1 MKKKY
6 LNYILYVFTFFIV
19 VYYALNLSGILVLYN
34 NPTISNSPNLPEGS
48 RSIGTNT
55 ITPKNGDFVCYNFND
70 EYSGKHI
77 RVHRL
82 VGLEGDTIQIKK
94 GVVFLNGK
102 NFDKDLNLT
111 HFYKTAK
118 ENLIQLKKSEVDLS
132 SIIIEQIDN
141 DTIKL
146 LLEDSF
152 IKELSFEIHR
162 FISDEDF
169 INQETKA
176 IYNKPWNEDNFGPII
191 IPENKIFV
199 LGDNRSYTIDSRTIG
214 LINADEI
221 VSVLIKTF

>member
-118 ENLIQLKKSEVDLS
+118 ENLVQLKKSEVDLS
-132 SIIIEQIDN
+132 TIIIEQIDS

-146 LLEDSF
+146 LLEDNF

-169 INQETKA
+169 INLETKA

-191 IPENKIFV
+191 IPKNKIFV

>member
-1 MKKKY
+1 MNKKY
-6 LNYILYVFTFFIV
+6 LNYILYVFTFLII
-19 VYYALNLSGILVLYN
+19 VYYALNLSGILVLYS

-70 EYSGKHI
+70 EYLGKQI

-94 GVVFLNGK
+94 GVVFLNDK

-111 HFYKTAK
+111 HFYQTSK
-118 ENLIQLKKSEVDLS
+118 ENLIQLKNSDVDLS
-132 SIIIEQIDN
+132 TIIIEQIDN

-152 IKELSFEIHR
+152 VKELR
-162 FISDEDF
+162 FYKSR
-169 INQETKA
+169 
-176 IYNKPWNEDNFGPII
+176 NE
-191 IPENKIFV
+191 
-199 LGDNRSYTIDSRTIG
+199 SY
-214 LINADEI
+214 L
-221 VSVLIKTF
+221 

>member
-1 MKKKY
+1 MNKKY
-6 LNYILYVFTFFIV
+6 LNYILYVFTFLII
-19 VYYALNLSGILVLYN
+19 VYYALNLSGILVLYS

-70 EYSGKHI
+70 EYLGKQI

-94 GVVFLNGK
+94 GVVFLNDK

-111 HFYKTAK
+111 HFYQTSK
-118 ENLIQLKKSEVDLS
+118 ENLIQLKNSDVDLS
-132 SIIIEQIDN
+132 TIIIEQIDN

-152 IKELSFEIHR
+152 VKELSFEVTR
-162 FISDEDF
+162 LISDGDF

-191 IPENKIFV
+191 IPKNKIFV

>member
-1 MKKKY
+1 MNKKY
-6 LNYILYVFTFFIV
+6 LNYILYVFTFLII
-19 VYYALNLSGILVLYN
+19 VYYALNLSGILVLYS

-70 EYSGKHI
+70 EYLGKQI

-94 GVVFLNGK
+94 GVVFLNDK

-111 HFYKTAK
+111 HFYQTSK
-118 ENLIQLKKSEVDLS
+118 ENLIQLKNSDVDLS
-132 SIIIEQIDN
+132 TIIIEQIDN
-141 DTIKL
+141 DSIKL

-152 IKELSFEIHR
+152 VKELSFEVHR
-162 FISDEDF
+162 LISDGDF

-191 IPENKIFV
+191 IPKNKIFV

>member
-1 MKKKY
+1 MNKKY
-6 LNYILYVFTFFIV
+6 LNYILYVFTFLII
-19 VYYALNLSGILVLYN
+19 VYYALNLSGILVLYS

-70 EYSGKHI
+70 EYLGKQI

-94 GVVFLNGK
+94 GVVFLNDK

-111 HFYKTAK
+111 HFYQTSK
-118 ENLIQLKKSEVDLS
+118 ENLIQLKNSDVDLS
-132 SIIIEQIDN
+132 TIIIEQIDN

-152 IKELSFEIHR
+152 VKELSFEVHR
-162 FISDEDF
+162 LISDGDF

-191 IPENKIFV
+191 IPKNKIFV

>member
-1 MKKKY
+1 MNKKFF
-6 LNYILYVFTFFIV
+6 NYILYVFTFLIV
-19 VYYALNLSGILVLYN
+19 IYYALNLSGILVLYS
-34 NPTISNSPNLPEGS
+34 NPTISNAPNLPEGS

-55 ITPKNGDFVCYNFND
+55 ITPKNGDFICYNFND
-70 EYSGKHI
+70 EYLGKHI

-102 NFDKDLNLT
+102 NFDQDLNLT
-111 HFYKTAK
+111 HFYKTSK
-118 ENLIQLKKSEVDLS
+118 ENLIPLKNSEVDLS
-132 SIIIEQIDN
+132 SIIIEQIDS
-141 DTIKL
+141 DTVKL
-146 LLEDSF
+146 LLEDNF
-152 IKELSFEIHR
+152 IKELNFEVHR
-162 FISDEDF
+162 FISDGDF

-191 IPENKIFV
+191 IPKNKIFV
-199 LGDNRSYTIDSRTIG
+199 LGDNRDYTVDSRTIG

>member
-169 INQETKA
+169 INQEMKA

-191 IPENKIFV
+191 IPKNKIFV
-199 LGDNRSYTIDSRTIG
+199 LGDNRDYTVDSRTIG

>member
-132 SIIIEQIDN
+132 SIIFEKIDN
-141 DTIKL
+141 DTIKI

-176 IYNKPWNEDNFGPII
+176 IYNKPWNEDDFGPII
-191 IPENKIFV
+191 IPKNKIFV